1 MKSENTDH
9 LVTDYVDM
17 SCHNLHFIRN
27 RTGHPKEWE
36 VRSNPTLFT
45 CKPTKVSSDVIRV

>member
-17 SCHNLHFIRN
+17 SWHYLHFIRN
-27 RTGHPKEWE
+27 RIGHPKEWE
-36 VRSNPTLFT
+36 E
-45 CKPTKVSSDVIRV
+45 